1 MVSAAMRRLEEEV
14 KPHGWKILSP
24 RARTDLARDLTT
36 RLTANLGE
44 AFYAIITAVGAR
56 PEQDRVILKQALTL
70 FPAFGETVV
79 LIEESWSNAHAMMLT
94 RLHRDV
100 AAISALLKVSRSSVK
115 IVHLVTGL
123 SDPHDGC
130 TAALIELTNRRRFI
144 YKPRSGGGEKIW
156 FGILD
161 WLNREGF
168 MPQFRI
174 PAVISR
180 SRYHWM
186 EFLPAME
193 CKDKVAVERFY
204 LRWGAQTAL
213 CDATGMVDLHHEN
226 WIAVGE
232 HPILVD
238 VETFGRIAWRLRR
251 TGTERAASLPSL
263 LRTGLFPFGA
273 DRKLGAYIAIAPFD
287 METALREPNA
297 WPRCDGRTH
306 TPAQY
311 AKEIVTGYAL
321 LTHFV
326 WGNPSRRSKLSR
338 IICRA
343 ASRRGNRVFV
353 RSSAEYQGI
362 LLESLRP
369 YEILGA
375 RTRFDFLLQRCAQ
388 TAPSRSI
395 ARAEAQELLR
405 CSIPR
410 FTATALPTGSAAMR
424 LPSIAKMRGSIKSLR
439 SHFADMSARL

>member
-1 MVSAAMRRLEEEV
+1 MRRLEEKV
-14 KPHGWKILSP
+14 RPHHWKILSP
-24 RARTDLARDLTT
+24 RAPTDLARDLTA
-36 RLTANLGE
+36 RLTANLGK

-56 PEQDRVILKQALTL
+56 AEQDRVILKQTLTL
-70 FPAFGETVV
+70 FPAFGETVL
-79 LIEESWSNAHAMMLT
+79 LIEESWSNAHVMMLR

-100 AAISALLKVSRSSVK
+100 AAISTFLKVRRASVE
-115 IVHLVTGL
+115 IVRVAAGL
-123 SDPHDGC
+123 SDPHDGR

-144 YKPRSGGGEKIW
+144 YKPRSAGGEEIW

-168 MPQFRI
+168 EPQFRI

-204 LRWGAQTAL
+204 LRWGAQAAL
-213 CDATGMVDLHHEN
+213 CDAAGMVDLHHEN
-226 WIAVGE
+226 WIAAGE

-238 VETFGRIAWRLRR
+238 VETFGRTAWRLRR

-273 DRKLGAYIAIAPFD
+273 DRKLGAYVAIAPFD
-287 METALREPNA
+287 MGTALREPHA
-297 WPRCDGRTH
+297 WPRCGGATH

-311 AKEIVTGYAL
+311 AKEIATGYAL
-321 LTHFV
+321 LTRFV
-326 WGNPSRRSKLSR
+326 WANPSRRSKLSR
-338 IICRA
+338 MICRA

-353 RSSAEYQGI
+353 RSSAEYHGI

-375 RTRFDFLLQRCAQ
+375 RTRFQFLLQRCVQ

-395 ARAEAQELLR
+395 AMAEAQELLR

-410 FTATALPTGSAAMR
+410 FTATTLPTTGSAVR
-424 LPSIAKMRGSIKSLR
+424 LPSIAKMRESIKFLR
-439 SHFADMSARL
+439 SYFADAAARL